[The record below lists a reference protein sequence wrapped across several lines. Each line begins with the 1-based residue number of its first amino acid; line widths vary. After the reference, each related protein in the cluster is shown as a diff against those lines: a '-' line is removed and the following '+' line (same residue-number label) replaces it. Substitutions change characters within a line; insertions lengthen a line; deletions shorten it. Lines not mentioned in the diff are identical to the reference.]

1 MVIGMTTTQ
10 KINPGLAPFDLTDY
24 KGARGKNFYKID
36 SALQRVIDRYSTNYS
51 RDHKQ
56 AMLEHISGYGELV
69 GGKLD
74 ELTEACHKEGQYGE
88 LVKYD
93 KVGNR
98 IDEIVYAKEQ
108 VESRRISY
116 EYGIVNLD
124 FHSNWKH
131 PFTGLHRYTL
141 TYLVNM
147 LGEGGVACPLAMT
160 EGIICAIQAL
170 GTEDQK
176 KKYLSLVAGEKST
189 SYFMAGQYVTERVG
203 GSNVQANRT
212 VARKAENGKWILNG
226 EKWFCSNPGDLW
238 VTTAKIEGTNIV
250 GLFLVPRWKENGELN
265 GHHLLRKKDVIGS
278 KGKVTAEAIYEDLE
292 AEELGRPA
300 HGIANLIK
308 YIIKIS
314 RLHVALGST
323 AGARRAI
330 VEAIEYAN
338 WRTAYGKKIKQFPAF
353 SIQLCEMMILQTAV
367 TFAIFKFIHQIENKS
382 ESQEVIA
389 PLLKYKASAQ
399 ATEITWSA
407 IMCLGGNG
415 ILGDFSVL
423 PRLHNDSII
432 NETWE
437 GTHLI
442 ITDHFLHA
450 IHRPKKYK
458 AFMEELEKNVNSAEK
473 YPALKYAL
481 GVFHLKVDK
490 LKNILEKET
499 KEWKDMNR
507 VFIADLAYY
516 CFALSELIE
525 QAVHDS
531 NSDSIYVYFASGFAE
546 MVENGIKGQRK
557 SDGIFAN
564 SEIRNKIIDY

>member
-1 MVIGMTTTQ
+1 MTTTQ